1 MKFQYK
7 ILCIILGSLIV
18 YSLAMYNTE
27 EKEYILSYNGVKLNV
42 ENAPGINPIFKEKKL
57 DPHIK
62 FVSNDN
68 CLACHKNGAV
78 IPNFGKS
85 PVINHQIIND
95 NCNICH
101 INK

>member
-7 ILCIILGSLIV
+7 IICIILGSFIV
-18 YSLAMYNTE
+18 YFLTMYNTE
-27 EKEYILSYNGVKLNV
+27 EREYILSYNGVELNKK
-42 ENAPGINPIFKEKKL
+42 NAPRLSPIFKEKKL

-68 CLACHKNGAV
+68 CLTCHKNGAI

>member
-1 MKFQYK
+1 MKFPYK
-7 ILCIILGSLIV
+7 VICIILGSFLV
-18 YSLAMYNTE
+18 YFLAMYNTQ
-27 EKEYILSYNGVKLNV
+27 EKEFLLSYNGIELNV
-42 ENAPGINPIFKEKKL
+42 QNAPEIRPIFSEKKL

-62 FVSNDN
+62 FTSNSN
-68 CLACHKNGAV
+68 CLTCHKSGAI

-85 PVINHQIIND
+85 PVVNHDIVND